1 MKKSFLFLLVRKEVI
16 MKAKC
21 YLHLLLLTIT
31 TITFTESCSN
41 KDEPEQEP
49 YQQPYLRRETGVSAN
64 NTFQVSADQQTFS
77 VKVLTNRAVRT
88 DVSDNCTWIK
98 QYDMIKHSGSDV
110 VEFIYNIEA
119 NNSKEERIGYF
130 SITPDDEESVA
141 FNVTGIVFEIVQA
154 SD

>member
-1 MKKSFLFLLVRKEVI
+1 MKKLFLFYLCLL
-16 MKAKC
+16 ASA
-21 YLHLLLLTIT
+21 IT

-77 VKVLTNRAVRT
+77 VKVLTNSAVRT

>member
-1 MKKSFLFLLVRKEVI
+1 MKKTLFIILSEVI

-31 TITFTESCSN
+31 AITFTESCSN

-49 YQQPYLRRETGVSAN
+49 YQLPYLRRETGVSAN

-88 DVSDNCTWIK
+88 VVSDNCTWIK
-98 QYDMIKHSGSDV
+98 QNDMIKHSGSDV

-141 FNVTGIVFEIVQA
+141 FNVPGIVFEIIQA

>member
-1 MKKSFLFLLVRKEVI
+1 MKKSILFLLVFLSTLI
-16 MKAKC
+16 P
-21 YLHLLLLTIT
+21 LLTL
-31 TITFTESCSN
+31 SCSKSN
-41 KDEPEQEP
+41 DEPKQEKF
-49 YQQPYLRRETGVSAN
+49 QVPYLKLGDDGVST
-64 NTFQVSADQQTFS
+64 TFSVSSDKQTFS
-77 VKVLTNRAVRT
+77 LKVLTNRAVRT